1 VKRIGAKSAE
11 YGGKPEG
18 APFVFSEIAR
28 AIRRTVAGRLFGFEL
43 VSLKPGRSVLRMK
56 VRAKHIQ
63 IHGVVHGGI
72 VAALADTAA
81 ALAGYP
87 MLPRGTQLATI
98 EMKINYLEPLDR
110 GEIVAEGR
118 VLRRGRNFVVSECEV
133 FDPQR
138 RLAAKALMT
147 FAIAGPR
154 GASSPRAK
162 AGRSK

>member
-1 VKRIGAKSAE
+1 MKRIRVKSTE
-11 YGGKPEG
+11 YGKEPEG
-18 APFVFSEIAR
+18 APFRFAEIAG

-43 VSLKPGRSVLRMK
+43 VSLEKGRAVLRMK

-110 GEIVAEGR
+110 GEIIAEGR
-118 VLRRGRNFVVSECEV
+118 VLRMGRNFVVSECEV

-154 GASSPRAK
+154 SGSAAPTKARRAE
-162 AGRSK
+162 

>member
-1 VKRIGAKSAE
+1 MKRTATKTAE
-11 YGGKPEG
+11 YGKEPEG
-18 APFVFSEIAR
+18 APFRFSEIAG
-28 AIRRTVAGRLFGFEL
+28 AIRRTVAGKLFGFRL
-43 VSLKPGRSVLRMK
+43 VSLKKGRAVLRMK

-87 MLPRGTQLATI
+87 MLPRGAQLATI

-110 GEIVAEGR
+110 GEIIAEGR
-118 VLRRGRNFVVSECEV
+118 VLRMGRNFVVAECEV
-133 FDPQR
+133 FDPQK
-138 RLAAKALMT
+138 RLAAKALAT

-154 GASSPRAK
+154 AGSAAHTKARRAE
-162 AGRSK
+162 